1 MSKPSSPYTPR
12 PDTLVGRVYAHLQ
25 EHGGTLSSAEVASLF
40 DVPTSCVLSGVKSA
54 LLNGHLERVV
64 VEGSRKLYLRLPD
77 GAPAAAAT
85 GAPAGKN
92 RKARRTNGP
101 TKARAARAAAE
112 REDGGDSGESHGVG
126 DAGGADHDGAD
137 APTTGPVACLWDD
150 GDIVL
155 HGLDVNADGATATI
169 TPAHARR
176 LHAFLDRLYGTPVAR
191 PVQGGGG
198 LVYAAHMPTPPLMLA
213 EGRTR

>member
-25 EHGGTLSSAEVASLF
+25 EHGGTLSSAEVATLF

-64 VEGSRKLYLRLPD
+64 VDGDRKLYLRLPTAI
-77 GAPAAAAT
+77 GQFPAE
-85 GAPAGKN
+85 PGKGTTKG
-92 RKARRTNGP
+92 RKARRTSGP
-101 TKARAARAAAE
+101 TKARAAQAAVE
-112 REDGGDSGESHGVG
+112 PVVGGDA
-126 DAGGADHDGAD
+126 DDADHDGAD
-137 APTTGPVACLWDD
+137 APAAGPVACLWDD

-155 HGLDVNADGATATI
+155 HSLQVNDDGATATI

-213 EGRTR
+213 EGRAR